1 MRAGMGA
8 PCSRGHRIMTSMN
21 DRRVVVTGIGLISPL
36 GCGIESNWSGLMEGR
51 SGIGPITRFDTAGYA
66 TQIAGEVHDF
76 HPEEFIPKK
85 ELRKMDP
92 FLQLALG
99 AARLGFED
107 ARLTLDNGSAHR
119 AGVIMGCGLGGLHT
133 IEEYHRVLLD
143 AGPRKMSPFFIP
155 MLIGNMASGLISIY
169 HGCKGPNLSIQTACA
184 AGTHAVGQAYH
195 MIRHGLADI
204 MATGGV
210 ESTVTPLAVS
220 GFNAMR
226 ALSTRND
233 DPQKASRPFDLNR
246 DGFVLGEGGAV
257 LILEESRNALERG
270 AGIYA
275 EVIGFGL
282 SGDAFH
288 MAAPAPDGE
297 GAVRCMQNALD
308 DADIKP
314 EEVDYINAHG
324 TSTDLNDKYETQAI
338 KTVFGEHARRLA
350 ISSTKSMTGHLLGAA
365 GGLEAAYTVL
375 TLRHQYIPPTIN
387 YETPDPDCDL
397 DYVPNEARPANLRV
411 ALSNSFGFGGTNGS
425 LVFRK
430 WNGR

>member
-1 MRAGMGA
+1 
-8 PCSRGHRIMTSMN
+8 MTSKN
-21 DRRVVVTGIGLISPL
+21 GRRVVVTGIGLVSPL
-36 GCGIESNWSGLMEGR
+36 GCGIESNWEGLMEGR
-51 SGIGPITRFDTAGYA
+51 SGIGPITRFDTTGYA
-66 TQIAGEVHDF
+66 TQIAGEVKDF

-92 FLQLALG
+92 FLQLGLG

-107 ARLTLDNGSAHR
+107 ARLTVDAGMADR

-143 AGPRKMSPFFIP
+143 AGPKKMSPFFIP

-184 AGTHAVGQAYH
+184 AGTHAVGQAFH
-195 MIRHGLADI
+195 FIRNGLADV

-233 DPQKASRPFDLNR
+233 EPQEASRPFDRDR

-257 LILEESRNALERG
+257 LILEEAERALGRG
-270 AGIYA
+270 ARIYA

-297 GAVRCMQNALD
+297 GAVRCMQNALE
-308 DADIKP
+308 DASVSP
-314 EEVDYINAHG
+314 EDVDYINAHG

-338 KTVFGEHARRLA
+338 KTVFGEHAWKLA
-350 ISSTKSMTGHLLGAA
+350 VSSTKSMTGHLLGAA
-365 GGLEAAYTVL
+365 GGLEAAYTAL
-375 TLRHQYIPPTIN
+375 TLDRQCIPPTIN
-387 YETPDPDCDL
+387 YRNPDPDCDL
-397 DYVPNEARPANLRV
+397 DYVPNKPRTAEIRV
-411 ALSNSFGFGGTNGS
+411 AVSNSFGFGGTNGS
-425 LVFRK
+425 LVFQR
-430 WNGR
+430 WNSK

>member
-1 MRAGMGA
+1 
-8 PCSRGHRIMTSMN
+8 MTSKN
-21 DRRVVVTGIGLISPL
+21 GRRVVVTGIGLVSPL
-36 GCGIESNWSGLMEGR
+36 GCGIESNWEGLMEGR
-51 SGIGPITRFDTAGYA
+51 SGIGPITRFDTTGYA
-66 TQIAGEVHDF
+66 TQIAGEVKDF

-92 FLQLALG
+92 FLQLGLG

-107 ARLTLDNGSAHR
+107 ARLTVDAGMADR

-143 AGPRKMSPFFIP
+143 AGPKKMSPFFIP

-184 AGTHAVGQAYH
+184 AGTHAVGQAFH
-195 MIRHGLADI
+195 FIRNGLADV

-233 DPQKASRPFDLNR
+233 EPQEASRPFDRDR

-257 LILEESRNALERG
+257 LILEEAERALGRG
-270 AGIYA
+270 ARIYA

-297 GAVRCMQNALD
+297 GAVRCMQNALE
-308 DADIKP
+308 DASVSP
-314 EEVDYINAHG
+314 EDVDYINAHG

-338 KTVFGEHARRLA
+338 KTVFGEHAWKLA
-350 ISSTKSMTGHLLGAA
+350 VSSTKSMTGHLLGAA
-365 GGLEAAYTVL
+365 GGLEAAYTAL
-375 TLRHQYIPPTIN
+375 TLDRQCIPPTIN
-387 YETPDPDCDL
+387 YRNPDPDCDL
-397 DYVPNEARPANLRV
+397 DYVPNKPRTAEIRV
-411 ALSNSFGFGGTNGS
+411 AVSNSFGFGGTNGS
-425 LVFRK
+425 LVFQR
-430 WNGR
+430 WNNQ